1 MSFNHIEGTTLFVLH
16 SISTV
21 FGLLLIKSSVSGLDK
36 FSIEAVIG
44 ILTLKL
50 LFGLSLYLIAFVLSL
65 IILSK
70 FPLGVSVSIM
80 MPLSLVTATFMGYI
94 FLNENLSIQAM
105 MGMIFIFIGIFFIY
119 SDTTKAL

>member
-1 MSFNHIEGTTLFVLH
+1 MSFNHIEGATLFVLH

-94 FLNENLSIQAM
+94 FLNENISIQAM

-119 SDTTKAL
+119 ADTTKAL